1 MYKDISEINKIEAS
15 SVDALSSAIVDMME
29 KFPGMVP
36 WGASC
41 QIAENKYTQILVNF
55 NVQYIA

>member
-1 MYKDISEINKIEAS
+1 MYKDIGEINKIEAS
-15 SVDALSSAIVDMME
+15 SIEGLSDAIVDMME

-41 QIAENKYTQILVNF
+41 QIAENTYAQILVNF